1 MNGLTNATSQDLA
14 WCPKH
19 QTAKWCCWF
28 DGHSLT
34 RLGSQKTWIF
44 ISLHRFQIRHSKIL
58 LILARPLP
66 IGYFTFYY
74 FSFFLIF
81 NRMDAW
87 SLMRGDAFIHFV
99 CGSRRVNI
107 RLGVLL
113 LIPKSPQALDKD
125 VQIPSIF
132 RLVQQTTLK
141 LQPIH
146 TCMVYSWKLLWQ
158 GIRDRTTVDTIA
170 ILAESEWLMQWSKS
184 HRFLLLIMNNSN
196 RTVTLKRSCSIAKFS
211 GVGSNYGNYLA
222 QQTKF

>member
-1 MNGLTNATSQDLA
+1 MNGLTNATSQDVA

-34 RLGSQKTWIF
+34 SPGSQKTWVF
-44 ISLHRFQIRHSKIL
+44 ISLHRLQIRHFKIL

-107 RLGVLL
+107 RLRVL
-113 LIPKSPQALDKD
+113 SPQK
-125 VQIPSIF
+125 
-132 RLVQQTTLK
+132 RLNVHTYT
-141 LQPIH
+141 LQP
-146 TCMVYSWKLLWQ
+146 
-158 GIRDRTTVDTIA
+158 
-170 ILAESEWLMQWSKS
+170 
-184 HRFLLLIMNNSN
+184 F
-196 RTVTLKRSCSIAKFS
+196 
-211 GVGSNYGNYLA
+211 LA
-222 QQTKF
+222 QQQTNFPLAKHRLKYLAKNT

>member
-1 MNGLTNATSQDLA
+1 MKGLTNATSQDVA

-28 DGHSLT
+28 DGHCLT
-34 RLGSQKTWIF
+34 RKKTGLQKTWVF
-44 ISLHRFQIRHSKIL
+44 ISLHRLQIRHSKIL

-99 CGSRRVNI
+99 SGSRRVNI

-113 LIPKSPQALDKD
+113 LILKSPQ
-125 VQIPSIF
+125 IF
-132 RLVQQTTLK
+132 KHWNTEVVK
-141 LQPIH
+141 I
-146 TCMVYSWKLLWQ
+146 LL
-158 GIRDRTTVDTIA
+158 
-170 ILAESEWLMQWSKS
+170 
-184 HRFLLLIMNNSN
+184 RFLTTYLCKAKSSVLMLIKNKQCN
-196 RTVTLKRSCSIAKFS
+196 RM
-211 GVGSNYGNYLA
+211 
-222 QQTKF
+222 

>member
-1 MNGLTNATSQDLA
+1 MNGLTNATSWDVA

-19 QTAKWCCWF
+19 QTAKWCRWF

-44 ISLHRFQIRHSKIL
+44 ISLHRLQIRHSKIL

-74 FSFFLIF
+74 LSFFLIF

-87 SLMRGDAFIHFV
+87 SLMRGDAFIHVV

-113 LIPKSPQALDKD
+113 LIPKSPHMFSHVCCCLSVRGKMSEAVQA
-125 VQIPSIF
+125 
-132 RLVQQTTLK
+132 
-141 LQPIH
+141 
-146 TCMVYSWKLLWQ
+146 W
-158 GIRDRTTVDTIA
+158 
-170 ILAESEWLMQWSKS
+170 ESE
-184 HRFLLLIMNNSN
+184 
-196 RTVTLKRSCSIAKFS
+196 SCTTESQN
-211 GVGSNYGNYLA
+211 VR
-222 QQTKF
+222 

>member
-1 MNGLTNATSQDLA
+1 MNGLTNATSQDVA

-34 RLGSQKTWIF
+34 RPGSQKTWVF
-44 ISLHRFQIRHSKIL
+44 ISLHRLQICHSKIL

-107 RLGVLL
+107 RLRVLL
-113 LIPKSPQALDKD
+113 LIPKSPDKRGK
-125 VQIPSIF
+125 IERKKERKKGRWWCLILSHNPPLCSIF
-132 RLVQQTTLK
+132 SD
-141 LQPIH
+141 
-146 TCMVYSWKLLWQ
+146 Y
-158 GIRDRTTVDTIA
+158 
-170 ILAESEWLMQWSKS
+170 
-184 HRFLLLIMNNSN
+184 F
-196 RTVTLKRSCSIAKFS
+196 
-211 GVGSNYGNYLA
+211 
-222 QQTKF
+222 